1 VVPATAQFRRLIP
14 AAAGSLAV
22 AALPKCPLCLLAWAG
37 VAGSAGFASTYGAW
51 LLPGTAALLALTV
64 LALALSG
71 RTRGFGP
78 AALALAASAAVLIGK
93 FGGDRPPL
101 LYAGLAA
108 LAAAALWGGWPR
120 PAPAEAHACAPCAS
134 TAVIS
139 RPLPD

>member
-22 AALPKCPLCLLAWAG
+22 AALPTCPLCLLAWAG
-37 VAGSAGFASTYGAW
+37 VAGSAYGAW
-51 LLPGTAALLALTV
+51 LLPATAALLALTV

-71 RTRGFGP
+71 RTRGCGA
-78 AALALAASAAVLIGK
+78 AALALAASAAVLVGK
-93 FGGDRPPL
+93 FGIDRPPL

-134 TAVIS
+134 TPVIS